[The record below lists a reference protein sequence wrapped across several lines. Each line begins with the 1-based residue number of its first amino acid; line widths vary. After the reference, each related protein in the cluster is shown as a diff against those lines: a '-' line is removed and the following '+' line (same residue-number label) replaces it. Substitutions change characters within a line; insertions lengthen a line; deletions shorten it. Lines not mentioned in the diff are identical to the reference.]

1 MWLDPAEKRE
11 NTPSGYDALF
21 SNPYTTVFS
30 FLPWE
35 RKHYLKYF
43 QGLVK
48 EVNTKTKY
56 QGSSVFRLRR
66 LLDTFSSSL
75 LHVSRIYNKEFGYLA
90 RKVPAHMPHFVDR
103 DIISEMQSRF
113 WTYFNTTSGHKIR
126 HPEDMQ
132 FAFSYNYYM
141 IGVKDNVN
149 ISTVFEDVDTDH
161 SGICSPFFLTHF
173 MPLVS
178 FYTLLK
184 IENLVISIITL
195 SRD

>member
-1 MWLDPAEKRE
+1 MWLDTVMKTE
-11 NTPSGYDALF
+11 NKPSGYDAVF

-35 RKHYLKYF
+35 RKHYFKYF
-43 QGLVK
+43 LELVK
-48 EVNTKTKY
+48 ELNAKAKY
-56 QGSSVFRLRR
+56 QTSSVFRRRR

-103 DIISEMQSRF
+103 DVISEMQSRF
-113 WTYFNTTSGHKIR
+113 WTYFNATSGHKIR

-141 IGVKDNVN
+141 IGVKDNLN

-161 SGICSPFFLTHF
+161 SGNLFTIFLKPIHATCLF
-173 MPLVS
+173 LYS
-178 FYTLLK
+178 LK
-184 IENLVISIITL
+184 ASENLI
-195 SRD
+195 